1 VDSDQQVVNKELSHS
16 AVRVTVH
23 LKPADHRF
31 GKIVAKV
38 SVDKHDSFEV

>member
-1 VDSDQQVVNKELSHS
+1 
-16 AVRVTVH
+16 VRVTVH